1 MSKKI
6 LTVVVPSYNVE
17 AYLEEGLKSFIH
29 PEIMEDIEVLIVND
43 GSLDGTEA
51 IGKRYE
57 QLYPNTFRVITK
69 ENGGHGS
76 TINRGIAEAEGM
88 YFKVVDGDD
97 WVDTKNFCCLVKMLK
112 RVNVDVLGSNY
123 TMIDDQTRKPSK
135 LQEHPFDGLEYGR
148 VYQLEEIVGKTTVP
162 MHAMTIKTELL
173 RKMKVQI
180 DEHMFYVD
188 MEYITFPIPYV
199 KTFLFIE
206 PSVYRYRLGL
216 PNQSMS
222 IKKMQSNLKN
232 HLHVL
237 LRLQRYMENMDD
249 CLTDAQRAYMNDILG
264 WMIGSQ
270 MKIYISFP
278 LGSGMRKEAMRLDA
292 YMKHKNPAAW
302 NSVKNK
308 AVWLLRYSDF
318 LLFPAAVL
326 AFRYRRNSY

>member
-1 MSKKI
+1 MNRKI

-17 AYLEEGLKSFIH
+17 AYLEEGLESFIH

-97 WVDTKNFCCLVKMLK
+97 WVDTKNFCRLVKMLK

-237 LRLQRYMENMDD
+237 LRLQRYMEHMDD
-249 CLTDAQRAYMNDILG
+249 RLTDAQRAYMNDILG

-278 LGSGMRKEAMRLDA
+278 LGSGMRKEAMKLDA

>member
-17 AYLEEGLKSFIH
+17 AYLEEGLTSFIH
-29 PEIMEDIEVLIVND
+29 PEIMEDLEVLIVND
-43 GSLDGTEA
+43 GSSDRTEE

-57 QLYPNTFRVITK
+57 EKYPDTFRVITK

-76 TINRGIAEAEGM
+76 TINRGIEEAAGQ

-97 WVDTKNFCCLVKMLK
+97 WVDTENFRRLINMLK
-112 RVNVDVLGSNY
+112 RVDVDVLGSNY
-123 TMIDDQTRKPSK
+123 TMIDHTTRKPAK
-135 LQEHPFDGLEYGR
+135 LQEHPFEGLEYGR
-148 VYQLEEIVGKTTVP
+148 VYRLEEIVGKTNVP
-162 MHAMTIKTELL
+162 MHAMTIKTEIL
-173 RKMKVQI
+173 RKMNVKI

-199 KTFLFIE
+199 GTFLFIE

-237 LRLQRYMENMDD
+237 MRLERYVEQMNDK
-249 CLTDAQRAYMNDILG
+249 LTDAQRAYMNDILG

-278 LGSGMRKEAMRLDA
+278 LGSGMRREAMKLDA
-292 YMKHKNPAAW
+292 FMKKRNPGAW
-302 NSVKNK
+302 SSVKNK
-308 AVWLLRYSDF
+308 AVWLLRYSNF

-326 AFRYRRNSY
+326 AFKYRRNSY

>member
-6 LTVVVPSYNVE
+6 LTIVVPSYNVE
-17 AYLEEGLKSFIH
+17 AYLEEGLESFIH

-43 GSLDGTEA
+43 GSSDATEA
-51 IGKRYE
+51 IGKQYELRYP
-57 QLYPNTFRVITK
+57 QTFRVITK

-76 TINRGIAEAEGM
+76 TINRGIKEAKGM

-97 WVDTKNFCCLVKMLK
+97 WVDTENFCRLVKMLK
-112 RVNVDVLGSNY
+112 RVDVDVLGSNY
-123 TMIDDQTRKPSK
+123 TMIDDRTKRPAK
-135 LQEHPFDGLEYGR
+135 LQEQPFKGLEYGR
-148 VYQLEEIVGKTTVP
+148 VYTFEEIVGKTTVP

-173 RKMKVQI
+173 RKMRVQL

-188 MEYITFPIPYV
+188 MEYITFPMPYV

-237 LRLQRYMENMDD
+237 LRLQRYAEHMEGKA
-249 CLTDAQRAYMNDILG
+249 TDAQKAYMNDILG

-278 LGSGMRKEAMRLDA
+278 LGSGMRKEAMKLDA
-292 YMKHKNPAAW
+292 YMKRKNPGAW
-302 NSVKNK
+302 HSVKNK
-308 AVWLLRYSDF
+308 AVWLLRYSHF
-318 LLFPAAVL
+318 MLFPAAVL